1 MKAAVGQLVDLRVD
15 GLPARQL
22 STSIRVSEDGKE
34 TRGRSGETMRGS
46 RGPSPRATK
55 GAGDRCGLRH
65 GRRRAKPS
73 PAAKPPAAQLASLLP
88 PANLPPPVPHSSGV
102 DQQLPRARRRHLSPS
117 PPKLL
122 AAFDPRTTEV
132 IRSFPFFFF
141 DEKSGFANR
150 RLEKK
155 YSPAGERLA

>member
-1 MKAAVGQLVDLRVD
+1 MVLVITSNRSHNMFVVTKIGGPPWFQILDPPLEVGDLGCSEMKF
-15 GLPARQL
+15 
-22 STSIRVSEDGKE
+22 E
-34 TRGRSGETMRGS
+34 
-46 RGPSPRATK
+46 PSPRATK

-141 DEKSGFANR
+141 DGKSGFANR

-155 YSPAGERLA
+155 